1 MNDLTDLEW
10 AEYKADL
17 IAYLLIPAFIGF
29 IVWAIQPV
37 ASEESINPCA
47 PHQPVIVNGKD
58 MGCTGEQSATNV
70 WTPD

>member
-47 PHQPVIVNGKD
+47 PQRAHELGP
-58 MGCTGEQSATNV
+58 
-70 WTPD
+70 